1 MQKQKVYIVRFG
13 QGYNQPES
21 YILGLYPTEELANA
35 RLKAMTDKDEGFA
48 PDETWIDVIEV
59 GPNGAECM
67 LSNR

>member
-13 QGYNQPES
+13 AGFNQPES

-35 RLKAMTDKDEGFA
+35 RLKAMTDVDEGFD

-59 GPNGAECM
+59 SPNGADCM

>member
-21 YILGLYPTEELANA
+21 YILGLYPTKELANA
-35 RLKAMTDKDEGFA
+35 RLKAMTDVDEGFD

-59 GPNGAECM
+59 GPNGADCM